1 MILAATESESSAKE
15 PHFTATEPYI
25 SAKEP
30 VIFAKKTDPARSSIM
45 PLACYQESP
54 CVSM

>member
-45 PLACYQESP
+45 PLACCQESP